1 MLSVKHLTFAYTKEY
16 NILNNINFEL
26 SDNQTMFI
34 YGEAESGRTSLLR
47 ILLGMEPAF
56 TGEVY
61 YNNLNV
67 NKNIFKTDVS
77 VGFLPQKMACI
88 ENKSVYYNLEYVLKI
103 RKINKALIEVK
114 INNMLK
120 CFGLD
125 RLRDEK
131 MKNLGTFDR
140 LKVAIAR
147 LSLRKLDYIFVDDIF
162 KDLPNSE
169 AKYISDEINKLIKN
183 NEASAIIVSDN
194 LAIADNFK
202 CKKYKLE
209 LGELNTIEE

>member
-16 NILNNINFEL
+16 NILNNISFDLN
-26 SDNQTMFI
+26 SNQIMFI
-34 YGEAESGRTSLLR
+34 YGECESGRTSLLR
-47 ILLGMEPAF
+47 ILLGMEPSF
-56 TGEVY
+56 DGEVC

-67 NKNIFKTDVS
+67 NKNIFKSDVS

-88 ENKSVYYNLEYVLKI
+88 ENKSVYYNLDYVLKI
-103 RKINKALIEVK
+103 RKINKALREVK
-114 INNMLK
+114 INNVLK
-120 CFGLD
+120 CYGLD

-147 LSLRKLDYIFVDDIF
+147 LTLRKLDYIYVDDVF

-169 AKYISDEINKLIKN
+169 AKYVCDELNKLIKI
-183 NEASAIIVSDN
+183 NEASAIIVCDN
-194 LAIADNFK
+194 LDIANYFK
-202 CKKYKLE
+202 CSRYRLE
-209 LGELNTIEE
+209 LGELNIIEG